1 MNPDG
6 MVPAADKVAYGA
18 GNLATGVAMQIVG
31 SFFVFYATAILGL
44 PGRYVGAVMGASIF
58 WDAVTDPL
66 MGHVSDRTRSR
77 RLGKRHPY
85 LLGGALGIA
94 VVNYLLWTVDPSLGT
109 GAKLALVSLY
119 VLLFKTF
126 MTVYVTPYTALGAE
140 LSTGYNERTT
150 IQSVK
155 AVFFVLGMALVA
167 VGGLFWFFKPTAAYP
182 VGQFNPEAYSFMGL
196 ASSVVIVASSLITFF
211 PTLKYVEPIRRRD
224 GVEGGV
230 ALSGLRAA
238 LSDALGNKP
247 LRKVVFAY
255 TFSNLSAALL
265 GNLGLIVFTF
275 TFGLDNRDIAF
286 MVGVQ
291 FLFAMLSQPVWDV
304 LSRRIGK
311 MRALVTG
318 FSLSVAGSAYFSALV
333 LLRGSA
339 MGNPLAFVPFGMAV
353 GSGIG
358 ALFSLPLSMVA
369 DTVDLDE
376 SEGGTRKEGLY
387 YGALTLSYKLAQAA
401 ALVIIGALIDL
412 SGFDASAAVQ
422 PDGAVVA
429 LGLVLGLGGCA
440 SFASAILAI
449 RRYPL
454 TEARVRECRERIAAR
469 KAAAASASA
478 EIAATADASP
488 PA

>member
-1 MNPDG
+1 M
-6 MVPAADKVAYGA
+6 
-18 GNLATGVAMQIVG
+18 
-31 SFFVFYATAILGL
+31 
-44 PGRYVGAVMGASIF
+44 
-58 WDAVTDPL
+58 
-66 MGHVSDRTRSR
+66 
-77 RLGKRHPY
+77 
-85 LLGGALGIA
+85 
-94 VVNYLLWTVDPSLGT
+94 
-109 GAKLALVSLY
+109 
-119 VLLFKTF
+119 
-126 MTVYVTPYTALGAE
+126 
-140 LSTGYNERTT
+140 
-150 IQSVK
+150 
-155 AVFFVLGMALVA
+155 
-167 VGGLFWFFKPTAAYP
+167 
-182 VGQFNPEAYSFMGL
+182 
-196 ASSVVIVASSLITFF
+196 
-211 PTLKYVEPIRRRD
+211 
-224 GVEGGV
+224 

-255 TFSNLSAALL
+255 SFSNLSSALL

-275 TFGLDNRDIAF
+275 TFGLDNREIAF
-286 MVGVQ
+286 IVGVQ

-311 MRALVTG
+311 MRALVIG
-318 FSLSVAGSAYFSALV
+318 FALSVAGSAYFSALV
-333 LLRGSA
+333 LLRASVQGD
-339 MGNPLAFVPFGMAV
+339 PLAFVPFGVAV

-387 YGALTLSYKLAQAA
+387 FGALTLSYKLAQAA
-401 ALVIIGALIDL
+401 ALVVIGALIDL

-469 KAAAASASA
+469 KAAAREGIARGKIARPAHPPDSAYP
-478 EIAATADASP
+478 AD
-488 PA
+488 PAG